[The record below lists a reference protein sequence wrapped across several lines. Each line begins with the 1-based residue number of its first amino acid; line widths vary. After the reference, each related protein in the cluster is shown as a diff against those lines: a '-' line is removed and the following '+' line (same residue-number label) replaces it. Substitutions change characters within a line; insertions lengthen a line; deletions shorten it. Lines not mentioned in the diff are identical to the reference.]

1 MEKSVHVKGHYRNGK
16 YIKSYNYIRTF
27 KEPSFRRNIG
37 KSYADDVR
45 RKIIILRK
53 YSDFQSPEYQF
64 AMDYIEKEC
73 PEVAY
78 IIGDSKGKT
87 KSPLKITKDI
97 YDKVNYAYNILYSK

>member
-1 MEKSVHVKGHYRNGK
+1 
-16 YIKSYNYIRTF
+16 
-27 KEPSFRRNIG
+27 
-37 KSYADDVR
+37 
-45 RKIIILRK
+45 
-53 YSDFQSPEYQF
+53 
-64 AMDYIEKEC
+64 MDYIEKEC